1 MSSHE
6 KGHPSGFA
14 RRLLGMRGI
23 HGIAVRLGWKSLRSM
38 AFDEKYRNGAW
49 NFSGEDSDLMRLIET
64 YAAKG
69 NILALGCG
77 TAQLVSFLKPDSFES
92 FLGVDLSP
100 EAIAQANQR
109 ASDRVKFEVGDMT
122 EFQCRR
128 RFEVILFPDSIY
140 YVNARSREKLL
151 RRMRESLSPGGR
163 VIVAI
168 AQPQR
173 YADILGM
180 IRRKFKVDVDMVRPA
195 NGGHLLAFS

>member
-1 MSSHE
+1 MSSDK
-6 KGHPSGFA
+6 KGRTFDFA
-14 RRLLGMRGI
+14 RRLLGLRGI
-23 HGIAVRLGWKSLRSM
+23 HGIATRLGWKSLRAL

-49 NFSGEDSDLMRLIET
+49 NFSAEDSDLMRVIET

-77 TAQLVSFLKPDSFES
+77 TARQVSSLKPGSFES
-92 FLGVDLSP
+92 FVGVDLSP
-100 EAIAQANQR
+100 EAIAQANKR
-109 ASDRVKFEVGDMT
+109 AGDRVRFEVGDMT
-122 EFQCRR
+122 KYQCRR

-140 YVNARSREKLL
+140 YVNAWSRGKLL

-163 VIVAI
+163 IIITI

-173 YADILGM
+173 YADILNM
-180 IRRKFKVDVDMVRPA
+180 IRQDFKVDVDMARPA